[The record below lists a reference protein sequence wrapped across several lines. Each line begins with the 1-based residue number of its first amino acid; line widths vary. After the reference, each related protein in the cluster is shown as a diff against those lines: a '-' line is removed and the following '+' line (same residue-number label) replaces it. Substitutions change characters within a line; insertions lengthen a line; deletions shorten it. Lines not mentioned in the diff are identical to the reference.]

1 MIKLKKVK
9 PMFTAVITTA
19 NLYEEDVV
27 QSGIVVTPKGT
38 LKNYQTVLAI
48 GGSVRDIK
56 VGDLV
61 SINPMRFAVRKRN
74 DNSLVNDIET
84 TNPVLRYEFDIRE
97 LNDEPVLLLQDRD
110 IEFIVE
116 EYEEMAP
123 EKVSVLVGVDS
134 PKIIC

>member
-1 MIKLKKVK
+1 
-9 PMFTAVITTA
+9 MFTAVITTA

-134 PKIIC
+134 PKVIC